1 VTASSILA
9 TAHPKHDF
17 AIIAHL
23 GHKAAHLATL
33 HQAALDPRLPPNTLS
48 TLISD
53 LDLLGAVIPDAKQIR
68 HEARVATADQD
79 ATLQAGYELVKAVRA
94 AVKKAGAAKEV
105 QRAYGIGQAVNPLL
119 VRDVKVALKL
129 ILDRAG
135 ANPGEAAELGVL
147 KKDVEAIAAAH
158 QAITEAD
165 RVQDQKM
172 ARAPLGTQE
181 RNRIANRILDAVAR
195 IAGAGGL
202 EFAHD
207 PEVRAM
213 FSALK
218 PPPKAR
224 KGGAKKAAPSPSVG
238 G

>member
-1 VTASSILA
+1 MTASSILA

-17 AIIAHL
+17 AVIAHL
-23 GHKAAHLATL
+23 GHKASNLAAL
-33 HQAALDPRLPPNTLS
+33 HQAALDPRLPPNTVS

-53 LDLLGAVIPDAKQIR
+53 LDLLGVVIPDAKQVR

-79 ATLQAGYELVKAVRA
+79 ATLQAGHELVKAVRA

-105 QRAYGIGQAVNPLL
+105 QRAYGVGQVVNPLL

-129 ILDRAG
+129 ILDRVS
-135 ANPGEAAELGVL
+135 ANPGEAAGLGVL

-158 QAITEAD
+158 QAITDAEKI
-165 RVQDQKM
+165 QEHKM
-172 ARAPLGTQE
+172 ARAPLSTQD
-181 RNRIANRILDAVAR
+181 RNRTANRILDAVAR

-218 PPPKAR
+218 PPPKTR
-224 KGGAKKAAPSPSVG
+224 KGGAKKAGPSPGVNA
-238 G
+238 

>member
-1 VTASSILA
+1 MTASSIIA
-9 TAHPKHDF
+9 AAHPKYDF
-17 AIIAHL
+17 AVIAHL
-23 GHKAAHLATL
+23 GHKATHLATV

-53 LDLLGAVIPDAKQIR
+53 LDLLGVVIPDAKQVR

-79 ATLQAGYELVKAVRA
+79 ATLQAGHELVKAVRA

-105 QRAYGIGQAVNPLL
+105 KQAYGVGQVVNPLL
-119 VRDVKVALKL
+119 VRDVKAALKL

-135 ANPGEAAELGVL
+135 ANPEEAAGLGVL

-158 QAITEAD
+158 QAITDAEK
-165 RVQDQKM
+165 VQEHKM
-172 ARAPLGTQE
+172 ARAPLSTQE
-181 RNRIANRILDAVAR
+181 RNRTANRILDAVAR

-202 EFAHD
+202 EFAHE

-213 FSALK
+213 FTALK
-218 PPPKAR
+218 PPPKTR
-224 KGGAKKAAPSPSVG
+224 KSSAKKEAPSPSVG